1 MGARSAQ
8 DRDLS
13 RAAAAGAV
21 LGSFGTIAQL
31 AAVLAVAN
39 FAVLS
44 TVAVPLIASGAAAIV
59 YGLVLALFA
68 LRKEPGEVGERGQ
81 AFNLWTAIGFAALLS
96 AILLASQAMNEW
108 FGGRGLTV
116 TAAVAG
122 IASADPPAISAAA
135 LVNAGKINAEDAA
148 VLVLVALSA
157 NTLTKIVLC
166 LSTGSRGYA
175 LRVIP
180 GLILAALAAW
190 AGWWASSP

>member
-1 MGARSAQ
+1 
-8 DRDLS
+8 
-13 RAAAAGAV
+13 
-21 LGSFGTIAQL
+21 
-31 AAVLAVAN
+31 VLAVAN

-122 IASADPPAISAAA
+122 IARPRR
-135 LVNAGKINAEDAA
+135 
-148 VLVLVALSA
+148 
-157 NTLTKIVLC
+157 
-166 LSTGSRGYA
+166 LSTLERSTRKTPQS
-175 LRVIP
+175 LF
-180 GLILAALAAW
+180 
-190 AGWWASSP
+190 WWRCRQTRSPKLSCA